1 MGPLRLLSVVLFVSR
16 AFYPGR
22 PYDLSNLFPF
32 KVFAT
37 LLCCFLLHISW
48 HCCTMKSY
56 AWIIGSMFI
65 AGAHTN
71 GSGVLG
77 AGTLL
82 VECLLNVYKA
92 LASIP
97 STTQTGHIHIHHTE
111 CSFFLFFNVCTFEWR
126 CSMCGEVRGQS
137 RMSVLK
143 WFPPFCLKQD
153 LLLAWKLFTQAKKVG
168 LSASRDLSPLL
179 R

>member
-111 CSFFLFFNVCTFEWR
+111 CSFFCFLMSVRLSGGAACVGRSGDNLECQSSSDFHLSVWSRISYWLGNYSHRPRKLAFQRPGISLFF
-126 CSMCGEVRGQS
+126 
-137 RMSVLK
+137 
-143 WFPPFCLKQD
+143 
-153 LLLAWKLFTQAKKVG
+153 
-168 LSASRDLSPLL
+168 
-179 R
+179 